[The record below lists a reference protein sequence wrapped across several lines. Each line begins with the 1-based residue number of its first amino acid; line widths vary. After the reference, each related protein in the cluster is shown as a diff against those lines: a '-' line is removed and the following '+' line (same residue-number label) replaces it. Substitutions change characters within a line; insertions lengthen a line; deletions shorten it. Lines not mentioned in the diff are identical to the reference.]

1 MLFACG
7 QNVAQSSRPVGVS
20 DKFGASIPA
29 AHRPAVY
36 AFDSL
41 DGRPVTSETMRGKP
55 AVIVF
60 LTTGDLLGQ
69 AQVNYLVAMARN
81 DGDKVNYAM
90 VALHPRKE
98 IVIVDAYAKALNV
111 NFPVALGD
119 PSSTTSDA
127 GPFGA
132 MAAVPTIVV
141 LARDGHIVWK
151 HTGLA
156 KSEEVR
162 AHMHGL

>member
-1 MLFACG
+1 MLFACERTVV
-7 QNVAQSSRPVGVS
+7 QVPPVGVS
-20 DKFGASIPA
+20 DKSRASVPD
-29 AHRPAVY
+29 HRPAVY

-41 DGRPVTSETMRGKP
+41 DDRPVTSETMRGKP
-55 AVIVF
+55 TVVVF

-69 AQVNYLVAMARN
+69 AQINYLVAMARN

-119 PSSTTSDA
+119 PSSTTSEA

-132 MAAVPTIVV
+132 ITAVPTTIV
-141 LARDGHIVWK
+141 LARDGHMVWK

-156 KSEEVR
+156 KSEDIR
-162 AHMHGL
+162 AHMQGL